1 MATVAV
7 EIPPSNHGIPGSHML
22 GRVTLPEII
31 PQISETADPQRVV
44 TTWVHGFND
53 MITGENASI
62 KDLFL
67 ENSYWRDLLC
77 TTWDFHTYHGLS
89 KISSVFKSNGKKCRL
104 KALSIDLSSEFKK
117 PRKSPIDFNATL
129 QGVQAFIT
137 VETGIGRG
145 RGLVKLIRD
154 AKDGGN
160 WKAFTLFTSLQEL
173 KGYEESV
180 YSRRPTGVDHGAHP
194 GRLNWQERR
203 NVEANC
209 EGSFEP
215 TVLVVGAGQGGLTIA
230 ARLKQLG
237 VPTLI
242 IDRNERIGDNWRN
255 RYHQLV
261 LHDSV
266 WYDHMPYMNFPPNW
280 PIFTPKDKLAEWFE
294 TYAKALE
301 LNVWTNTNLTSS
313 TWDEEKR
320 QWTLII
326 ERGLDGRTDTRT
338 LHPRHVIQ
346 ATGHSGEPYFPSHIK
361 GLDSFKGDRLVHSSQ
376 FTGPQANAKGKKAV
390 IVGCCNSGHDIAQDY
405 HEHGYDVT
413 MVQRSSTLVVS
424 CENLIDVD
432 MKGVYSEDGP
442 PVEEADILSMS
453 TPNAVAARLKIDNT
467 REINKR
473 DAPLLRGLQAAGF
486 ALDNGPECAGIYTK
500 YLHRGGGYY
509 IDVGASQLIA
519 DGQIKIKQGQEIER
533 VNPHSLTFSDGSE
546 LEADEVVFATGYQNM
561 RETARKIF
569 GDELADRVKDVWG
582 FDEEGETRTMWRRTG
597 HPGFWFFGGNLALCR
612 FFSRLLALQIKGMEV
627 GLMRY
632 EDD

>member
-1 MATVAV
+1 MATAAV
-7 EIPPSNHGIPGSHML
+7 EIPPSNHGISGSHML
-22 GRVTLPEII
+22 GHVDLPEII
-31 PQISETADPQRVV
+31 PKFSESVDPQSVA
-44 TTWVHGFND
+44 TSWLQLFND
-53 MITGENASI
+53 MINGHEVKI
-62 KDLFL
+62 EDVFL
-67 ENSYWRDLLC
+67 EDSYWRDLLC
-77 TTWDFHTYHGLS
+77 STWNFHTYHGLP
-89 KISSVFKSNGKKCRL
+89 KISSVLNGGDRKCRL
-104 KALSIDLSSEFKK
+104 KFLSIDSSSDIKK
-117 PRKSPIDFNATL
+117 PSICPIDFHGNI
-129 QGVQAFIT
+129 QGLQAFLT
-137 VETGIGRG
+137 VETDVGSG
-145 RGLVKLIRD
+145 RGLVKLVQDRK
-154 AKDGGN
+154 AGGK
-160 WKAFTLFTSLQEL
+160 WKAFTLFTTLQEL
-173 KGYEESV
+173 KGHEESV
-180 YSRRPTGVDHGAHP
+180 HTRRPTGVVHGANP

-215 TVLVVGAGQGGLTIA
+215 TVLIIGAGQGGLTIA

-237 VPTLI
+237 VATLI
-242 IDRNERIGDNWRN
+242 IDRNQRVGDNWRN

-266 WYDHMPYMNFPPNW
+266 WYDHMPYLNFPPNW

-301 LNVWTNTNLTSS
+301 LNVWTKTSLTSS
-313 TWDEEKR
+313 SWNESQR
-320 QWTLII
+320 QWTLAL
-326 ERGLDGRTDTRT
+326 ERQTEGRTETRT

-361 GLDSFKGDRLVHSSQ
+361 GMDSFKGDRLVHSSR
-376 FTGPQANAKGKKAV
+376 FTGPKPDAKGKKAV

-405 HEHGYDVT
+405 HAHGYDVT
-413 MVQRSSTLVVS
+413 MVQRSSTLVVGVES
-424 CENLIDVD
+424 LIDVD

-442 PVEEADILSMS
+442 PVEDADIMNMS
-453 TPNAVAARLKIDNT
+453 TPNVVAARLKVDNT

-473 DAPLLRGLQAAGF
+473 DAPILRGLQAAGF
-486 ALDNGPECAGIYTK
+486 ALDNGPESAGIMTK

-509 IDVGASQLIA
+509 IDVGCSQLIA
-519 DGQIKIKQGQEIER
+519 DGKIKIKQGQEIAQVKE
-533 VNPHSLTFSDGSE
+533 HSLTFGDGSE
-546 LEADEVVFATGYQNM
+546 LEADEIVFATGYQNM

-612 FFSRLLALQIKGMEV
+612 FFSRLLALQIKAMEV